1 MAKRK
6 EFSLVVSLEYSFDR
20 LLHVK
25 LQQAYEALVPD
36 LVRLRSVSLT
46 KERYHEV
53 RSDLRKSV
61 LQQTEG
67 GEHNSEP
74 DSSAAS
80 ICSTP
85 RLHRSRRMGSRRR
98 GL

>member
-6 EFSLVVSLEYSFDR
+6 EFSPVVSLEYFFDR

-36 LVRLRSVSLT
+36 LVRVRSPSHT
-46 KERYHEV
+46 KERCHES
-53 RSDLRKSV
+53 RSDLRESV
-61 LQQTEG
+61 IGQAEG
-67 GEHNSEP
+67 GEHNSKP
-74 DSSAAS
+74 DGSVAA

-85 RLHRSRRMGSRRR
+85 RLHRSRRMGNRRR